1 MKNKLVIQMP
11 SFSYSNMEMRR
22 ACGELRLVGNV
33 RPAVER
39 YHDEE
44 ASAGSQNRAEVP
56 PHLPIS
62 ATGRVLSVK
71 NTFH

>member
-1 MKNKLVIQMP
+1 
-11 SFSYSNMEMRR
+11 MEMRR
-22 ACGELRLVGNV
+22 TCGELRLVGDV

-44 ASAGSQNRAEVP
+44 ALAGSQNRAEVP

-62 ATGRVLSVK
+62 ATGRALFVK